1 MKKDAPIKAVIIDD
15 EAAGISNLKNL
26 LTANCAGVDVI
37 GTAENIET
45 GVKLLNSPNIKPDV
59 AFLDINLPDGL
70 VFQLIDQLKEVDFEI
85 IFVTA
90 YNDFAI
96 KACQYSSIGYITKPI
111 DPDELVNA
119 IERIPDGKQR
129 QTRERIDVFKS
140 HYNPNPFKKIGI
152 SSMKEVQ
159 FVPIDEII
167 RLEADDNMT
176 HFWLKDGRRLTAAKT
191 LRHFDDLLT
200 PFNFFKVHQSHLV
213 NLNYI
218 KTYVRNDGGFLVMED
233 GKKVDISRRRRPFF
247 LERLRQLQ
255 DNFVF

>member
-1 MKKDAPIKAVIIDD
+1 MIKAVIIDD
-15 EAAGISNLKNL
+15 ESAGINNLKNL
-26 LTANCAGVDVI
+26 LTTHCKGVEVAGAADSI
-37 GTAENIET
+37 AS
-45 GVKLLNSPNIKPDV
+45 GVELLNDPNTKLDV

-70 VFQLIDQLKEVDFEI
+70 VFQLIDQLKNVDFEI

-90 YNDFAI
+90 YDDFAI
-96 KACQYSSIGYITKPI
+96 RACQYSSIGYITKPI
-111 DPDELVNA
+111 DPDELIKAV
-119 IERIPDGKQR
+119 ERIPQGKKW

-218 KTYVRNDGGFLVMED
+218 KTYVRNDGGYLLMDD

-255 DNFVF
+255 DNFV

>member
-1 MKKDAPIKAVIIDD
+1 MIKAVIIDD
-15 EAAGISNLKNL
+15 EAAGINNLKNL
-26 LTANCAGVDVI
+26 LTDHCEGVEII
-37 GTAENIET
+37 GTAENIAT
-45 GVKLLNSPNIKPDV
+45 GVKLLNRKDITPDV

-70 VFQLIDQLKEVDFEI
+70 VFQLIEQLDDVDFEI

-111 DPDELVNA
+111 DPDELIKA
-119 IERIPDGKQR
+119 IERIPEGKQT

-159 FVPIDEII
+159 FVPIDEIV